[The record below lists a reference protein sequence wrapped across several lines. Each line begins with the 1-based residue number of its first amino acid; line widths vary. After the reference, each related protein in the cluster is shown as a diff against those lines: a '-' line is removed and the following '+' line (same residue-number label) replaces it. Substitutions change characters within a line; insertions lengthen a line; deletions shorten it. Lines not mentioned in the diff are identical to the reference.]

1 MFKKRELR
9 LVIDITVMGMDNSDH
24 EGNTMFIKMQTKRVC
39 YATVF
44 YTVMSKQGIV
54 GNLLQY
60 AAGFFVPWVKT

>member
-39 YATVF
+39 YAT
-44 YTVMSKQGIV
+44 
-54 GNLLQY
+54 
-60 AAGFFVPWVKT
+60 FFLHCYVQTGDCG